1 MAEGSSSGTEV
12 PVSDA
17 VTGTEVRVSG
27 ADTGAV
33 VPVRAAVTT
42 ASTLSEADIAIIVDR
57 VTRNLQPPTAGG
69 TSVCPTSSEGER
81 DTVAIVCMWEGLPC

>member
-17 VTGTEVRVSG
+17 VTETEVRVSG

-33 VPVRAAVTT
+33 VRAAVTT
-42 ASTLSEADIAIIVDR
+42 ASTLSETDIAIIVDR

-69 TSVCPTSSEGER
+69 TAVCPTSSEGEG
-81 DTVAIVCMWEGLPC
+81 DTVAIVCMWEGLLC

>member
-33 VPVRAAVTT
+33 MPVRAAVTT
-42 ASTLSEADIAIIVDR
+42 ASTLSEADHDCYHCRQGDEKSPAANSRWHIR
-57 VTRNLQPPTAGG
+57 VSNVVGR
-69 TSVCPTSSEGER
+69 
-81 DTVAIVCMWEGLPC
+81 